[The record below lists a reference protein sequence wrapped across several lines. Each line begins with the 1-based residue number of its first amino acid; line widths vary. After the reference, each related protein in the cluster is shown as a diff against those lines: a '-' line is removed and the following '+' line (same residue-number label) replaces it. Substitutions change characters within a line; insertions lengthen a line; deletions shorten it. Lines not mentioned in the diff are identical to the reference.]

1 MMITFIF
8 YLVMIISILISVAF
22 LTLLERKILG
32 YIQIRKGPN
41 KISLTGI
48 LQPISD
54 AIKLFSKEISL
65 LNLSNRLTFLIA
77 PTMSIILS
85 LFIWLLIPMKWNP
98 MNFNFTLLFFLCITS
113 TSVYFLMVAGWSS
126 NSKYSLLGTL
136 RAVAQ
141 TISYEVSLALI
152 LLSII
157 FMSESY
163 NLMIIDQSQ
172 LFIWNLLILFPL
184 FICWFSSI
192 LAETNRAPFDFA
204 ESESELVSGFNTEY
218 SSGSFA
224 MIFMAEYS
232 SILMMSMI
240 TTLIFFGSNINF
252 TSMMMIKTTIIS
264 FIFIWIRGSYPR
276 FRYDKLMFLTWKIF
290 LPISL
295 GILMIILNYKI
306 IQMW

>member
-1 MMITFIF
+1 MITFIF

-32 YIQIRKGPN
+32 YIHIRKGPN
-41 KISLTGI
+41 SISLTGI

-98 MNFNFTLLFFLCITS
+98 MNFNFALMFFLCITS